1 MLWNIVFQ
9 HGLKVWRIL
18 QSLENWKAISVLY
31 LESRERAE
39 VSRGCVFL
47 GVVCRGIPR
56 GIPRGVSG
64 FVPSF
69 VPRGIPRGYASEFGG
84 GVLG

>member
-31 LESRERAE
+31 LESRERAK
-39 VSRGCVFL
+39 VSRGCALL
-47 GVVCRGIPR
+47 GVVCRGI
-56 GIPRGVSG
+56 
-64 FVPSF
+64 
-69 VPRGIPRGYASEFGG
+69 PRGIPRGYASEFGG